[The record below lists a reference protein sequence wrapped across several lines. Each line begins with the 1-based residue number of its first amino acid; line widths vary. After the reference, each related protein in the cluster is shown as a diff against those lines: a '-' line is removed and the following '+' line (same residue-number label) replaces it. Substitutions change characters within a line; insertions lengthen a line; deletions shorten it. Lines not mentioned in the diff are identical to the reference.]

1 MSRLETITRE
11 NWEDFLAAPAAV
23 LMLGKSDC
31 PACAVWT
38 EELTTFLENDSEW
51 VSVRFGKLLLDQP
64 GLGGFKKANPWLA
77 GLKDLPLNLI
87 YIEGEKVKEFLGS
100 GADRLANRLRRLL
113 APPAP

>member
-1 MSRLETITRE
+1 M
-11 NWEDFLAAPAAV
+11 
-23 LMLGKSDC
+23 
-31 PACAVWT
+31 WT
-38 EELTTFLENDSEW
+38 EELTTFLENASEW

-64 GLGGFKKANPWLA
+64 GLGGFKKASPWLA